1 MAQFNLSDTVD
12 SSKVFLV
19 KRSEIEDRL
28 EPKFYTIKYFNNEKK
43 IRSSKYPISY
53 LFDVT
58 SKISDGTHFTP
69 NYIDEGVKFISVK
82 DVRKSAITLTNTKFI
97 SDEEANKLDKR
108 CKPTSGDILL
118 TKIGATYG
126 FAAMI
131 ETKER
136 FQIFVSLAL
145 LRPNDKLIPKFL
157 EIYLNTDL
165 AYIQYER
172 VIKGAG
178 VPDLHLEDIR
188 KIKIPLPPKEV
199 QKQVIDLYQTAYT
212 QKQQKEAEAAALLA
226 SIDTY
231 LLDELGITLPE
242 KDTSLQSRIFTA
254 MFSEVSGGRFE
265 SQYYTQYNKDIL
277 KSIENSKYPIEK
289 IKKHTQFISGY
300 AFSSDDYIEFSEC
313 YLITIKN
320 ISKNTVELENVTYLP
335 NHFFEDY
342 TKFQINRN
350 DLLIAMTGATIGKVG
365 IYESNDK
372 ALLNQR
378 NGIIKSEKLNTFY
391 LMNLLNTEV
400 YQSLILKNSVG
411 GAQPNIS
418 ETDITRIGI
427 PLPPR
432 EKQDEIAKHIQ
443 DIRTQAKQ
451 LQEEAKAVLEEA
463 KRGVEKMILG

>member
-12 SSKVFLV
+12 SNKVFLV

-254 MFSEVSGGRFE
+254 MFSEVSGGRFDSISNKSKELEDSLLNGKYSTIKLSKLIKGIKTGTTPHNSLNPYVDSGIPFLRNSNLQKGELDLSDIKFIKEELANQLTYSKKDEIIVCIAGTVGE
-265 SQYYTQYNKDIL
+265 SVVNTSEVPLAINQNITALGI
-277 KSIENSKYPIEK
+277 NSKVINLN
-289 IKKHTQFISGY
+289 
-300 AFSSDDYIEFSEC
+300 
-313 YLITIKN
+313 YLN
-320 ISKNTVELENVTYLP
+320 Y
-335 NHFFEDY
+335 F
-342 TKFQINRN
+342 
-350 DLLIAMTGATIGKVG
+350 
-365 IYESNDK
+365 
-372 ALLNQR
+372 
-378 NGIIKSEKLNTFY
+378 
-391 LMNLLNTEV
+391 LNTELNIELTKRLCSIATIL
-400 YQSLILKNSVG
+400 YLNNTNLLSLN
-411 GAQPNIS
+411 
-418 ETDITRIGI
+418 I
-427 PLPPR
+427 PLPPL

-443 DIRTQAKQ
+443 AIRTHAKQ

>member
-12 SSKVFLV
+12 SNKVFLV

-212 QKQQKEAEAAALLA
+212 QN
-226 SIDTY
+226 
-231 LLDELGITLPE
+231 
-242 KDTSLQSRIFTA
+242 
-254 MFSEVSGGRFE
+254 
-265 SQYYTQYNKDIL
+265 NK
-277 KSIENSKYPIEK
+277 
-289 IKKHTQFISGY
+289 KK
-300 AFSSDDYIEFSEC
+300 
-313 YLITIKN
+313 
-320 ISKNTVELENVTYLP
+320 P
-335 NHFFEDY
+335 
-342 TKFQINRN
+342 
-350 DLLIAMTGATIGKVG
+350 
-365 IYESNDK
+365 
-372 ALLNQR
+372 
-378 NGIIKSEKLNTFY
+378 
-391 LMNLLNTEV
+391 
-400 YQSLILKNSVG
+400 
-411 GAQPNIS
+411 
-418 ETDITRIGI
+418 
-427 PLPPR
+427 
-432 EKQDEIAKHIQ
+432 
-443 DIRTQAKQ
+443 
-451 LQEEAKAVLEEA
+451 
-463 KRGVEKMILG
+463 KRQHYWQV